1 MLACSIHVSNKLPH
15 DVVGANMSLPVEMLL
30 VSTGF
35 LKIFIL
41 QELVACYDPAK
52 VIAVVASMFSVGR

>member
-1 MLACSIHVSNKLPH
+1 
-15 DVVGANMSLPVEMLL
+15 MSLPVEMLL